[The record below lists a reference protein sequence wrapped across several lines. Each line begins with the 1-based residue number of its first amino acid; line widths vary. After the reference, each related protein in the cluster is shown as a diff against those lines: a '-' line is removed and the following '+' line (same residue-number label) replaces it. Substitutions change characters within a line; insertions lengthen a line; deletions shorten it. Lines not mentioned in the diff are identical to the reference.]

1 MRSIVVVLACVSH
14 AAHADGVI
22 SEHGVV
28 ILAAP
33 HDNEPRVEPTDL
45 ARALSGLAFGVTT
58 IAAGA
63 HASSGA
69 GIAAAATLEGVSG
82 VYPFGGFTLGR
93 ARAGYASE
101 RTTIR
106 LGATLA
112 EIEALFVCR
121 DRAGYLHLPM
131 LGQTRYACTPEERF
145 GLAGTVG
152 DLAWDP
158 RSARVAARWGE
169 LLAVLDL
176 VGQPSSMAY
185 LAGHV
190 DLAVG
195 LAAESVW
202 HGHDEVRSGSDH
214 LARGVVRITCTS
226 RSASARWDA
235 RLMLAAR
242 PAIIGTVRA
251 LHDVGIL
258 GEARVRYNVL
268 VGASSVISIGVLVRA
283 AYWSDPSTSNLALDP
298 VTSTTSLFAGVVV
311 EHRHESAR

>member
-1 MRSIVVVLACVSH
+1 MVLALALVSH

-33 HDNEPRVEPTDL
+33 QDHEPRAEPTDL

-58 IAAGA
+58 VAAGA

-69 GIAAAATLEGVSG
+69 GIAGALAFAAVSG

-93 ARAGYASE
+93 ARAGYASD

-106 LGATLA
+106 LGMTLA

-131 LGQTRYACTPEERF
+131 LGQTRYACSPEERF

-152 DLAWDP
+152 ELAWDP

-169 LLAVLDL
+169 LLAVLNL
-176 VGQPSSMAY
+176 AGGPSSMAY

-195 LAAESVW
+195 LGAESVW

-214 LARGVVRITCTS
+214 LARGVARITSTI

-235 RLMLAAR
+235 SLTLAAR
-242 PAIIGTVRA
+242 PAIVGTVRA
-251 LHDVGIL
+251 LHDVGML
-258 GEARVRYNVL
+258 GEGRVRYNVL

-298 VTSTTSLFAGVVV
+298 VTSTTSLFAGLVV
-311 EHRHESAR
+311 ERRHESAR